1 MARFS
6 IQGKA
11 IFIVALFVL
20 IAIALQGMVYLQ
32 SSIFDGV
39 RAYVRGEA
47 LWAKAQKDA
56 VLYLNQYS
64 YSHDDADYLAFRDAI
79 EVNAG
84 DSRARLALLADPP
97 DGEEAEKGF
106 VQGGND
112 PEDVDSMIWFFLK
125 FQSISYMHQ
134 AIEIWT
140 RGDAKIAKLQSIA
153 DGMRSEIQG
162 GTPRAERL
170 SALRAR
176 LGTLNNE
183 LFALENQF
191 SSILS
196 EGARW
201 VRTTTTL
208 VSVALLALFLAIGIY
223 ISRQIILGI
232 AKTERELVVS
242 QSRFRSL
249 RDSNTIGIVSWWMDG
264 RVDEANDFILEM
276 LGLSRSDIEGGLVNW
291 RDITPTEHWPRTQ
304 QAIEEL
310 IAYGRCEPFEK
321 AFIHKDGH
329 QVPVYLG
336 ASMLEGEPQH
346 GIAYIVDLSERKL
359 LEERFRRVVESAP
372 YAMLKVDADGRI
384 DMVNTQAER
393 MLGYA
398 REELLEQEVDILLP
412 KPFREAH
419 PQQRGKFFG
428 ELQSRPMGLGR
439 ELFARRKDGSEFPV
453 VITLNPLEAEDGI
466 RVLATIVDIS
476 DRRQKEERI
485 QAALEEKDLL
495 LHEIHHRVKNNLHVV
510 HNLLDLQA
518 MRIKDAEVQEMLM
531 DCQNRIRSM
540 ALIHQTLYESKNFAR
555 VDFGCFLG
563 ALVPTLISSYGL
575 GSDNV
580 HLNIEVSKVSLPIN
594 SAVPCGLLVN
604 ELVTNALKH
613 GFPDGRGGEISV
625 KLARLDD
632 ERMRLVVSDDGVGI
646 PENLDIEQTGTLGL
660 SLVTLLSQQ
669 LGGKLT
675 IQRNQPT
682 RFALDF
688 PLPDS

>member
-1 MARFS
+1 
-6 IQGKA
+6 
-11 IFIVALFVL
+11 
-20 IAIALQGMVYLQ
+20 
-32 SSIFDGV
+32 
-39 RAYVRGEA
+39 
-47 LWAKAQKDA
+47 
-56 VLYLNQYS
+56 
-64 YSHDDADYLAFRDAI
+64 
-79 EVNAG
+79 
-84 DSRARLALLADPP
+84 
-97 DGEEAEKGF
+97 
-106 VQGGND
+106 
-112 PEDVDSMIWFFLK
+112 
-125 FQSISYMHQ
+125 
-134 AIEIWT
+134 
-140 RGDAKIAKLQSIA
+140 
-153 DGMRSEIQG
+153 
-162 GTPRAERL
+162 
-170 SALRAR
+170 
-176 LGTLNNE
+176 
-183 LFALENQF
+183 
-191 SSILS
+191 
-196 EGARW
+196 
-201 VRTTTTL
+201 
-208 VSVALLALFLAIGIY
+208 
-223 ISRQIILGI
+223 
-232 AKTERELVVS
+232 
-242 QSRFRSL
+242 
-249 RDSNTIGIVSWWMDG
+249 
-264 RVDEANDFILEM
+264 
-276 LGLSRSDIEGGLVNW
+276 
-291 RDITPTEHWPRTQ
+291 
-304 QAIEEL
+304 
-310 IAYGRCEPFEK
+310 
-321 AFIHKDGH
+321 
-329 QVPVYLG
+329 
-336 ASMLEGEPQH
+336 
-346 GIAYIVDLSERKL
+346 
-359 LEERFRRVVESAP
+359 
-372 YAMLKVDADGRI
+372 
-384 DMVNTQAER
+384 
-393 MLGYA
+393 
-398 REELLEQEVDILLP
+398 
-412 KPFREAH
+412 
-419 PQQRGKFFG
+419 
-428 ELQSRPMGLGR
+428 
-439 ELFARRKDGSEFPV
+439 
-453 VITLNPLEAEDGI
+453 
-466 RVLATIVDIS
+466 VLATIVDIS